1 MILTHIGG
9 PTVLVELDGWRLLT
23 DPTFDP
29 AGGRYAFA
37 WRSSTAKLTGPAVPV
52 AELPPIDAVL
62 LTHDHHADNLDRSGR
77 ALLASAGAVVT
88 TVSGARRLAGTGDVR
103 GLAAGTSTVLAGNAD
118 RAALSVTATPARHGP
133 PLSRPVVGD
142 VIGFAVRVG
151 DAARVALWVTG
162 DTVLYRPLR
171 SMASSMAVDVALVHV
186 GGVRFGITGPLRY
199 TMTGRD
205 AVSLIGLTGPRAA
218 VPVHYEGWSHFADGP
233 AGLDAALAAAPDDVR
248 ARVRRLPLGTPTEID
263 LG

>member
-9 PTVLVELDGWRLLT
+9 PTVLVEVDGWRLLT

-37 WRSSTAKLTGPAVPV
+37 WRASTAKLTGPALAVD
-52 AELPPIDAVL
+52 ELPPIDAVL
-62 LTHDHHADNLDRSGR
+62 LSHDHHADNLDVAGRS
-77 ALLASAGAVVT
+77 LLASAGTVVT
-88 TVSGARRLAGTGDVR
+88 TVSGSRRLGGSAV
-103 GLAAGTSTVLAGNAD
+103 GLAPGASTVLAGRGARPD
-118 RAALSVTATPARHGP
+118 LTVTATPARHGP
-133 PLSRPVVGD
+133 PLSRPIAGD

-151 DAARVALWVTG
+151 PASAVALWITG

-171 SMASSMAVDVALVHV
+171 EVAASLAVDVALVHV
-186 GGVRFGITGPLRY
+186 GGVRFGLTGPVRY

-205 AVSLIGLTGPRAA
+205 AVSLIGTLRPRVA

-233 AGLDAALAAAPDDVR
+233 AGLDTALAAAPADVR
-248 ARVRRLPLGTPTEID
+248 QRVRRVELGVPTPID
-263 LG
+263 